1 MPAITKAKRVTRRKL
16 SRKEALAPERI
27 AEILKRLRAAYPDVV
42 CALNHRNAW
51 ELMVATILSAQCTDV
66 RVNMVTPTLFKLYPT
81 PKAMAKAPA
90 AAIEEI
96 IRSTGFFRNKTKSLL
111 GAAQLITQKYGG
123 EVPQTMEE
131 LLKVPGVARKTA
143 NVVLGSWYKIADGI
157 VVDTHVYRIARRLDL
172 TTAETAEKVEEDLMR
187 VIPQDRWIDFSHE
200 LIHHGRAICIA
211 RKPRCIDCP
220 LENICYAPDKTYST
234 V

>member
-1 MPAITKAKRVTRRKL
+1 MPATTKAKRVTRRKL

-27 AEILKRLRAAYPDVV
+27 AEILKRLRAAYPDAV

-143 NVVLGSWYKIADGI
+143 NVVLGSWYKIADGV

>member
-90 AAIEEI
+90 AAIEEV

-143 NVVLGSWYKIADGI
+143 NVVLGSWYKIADGV

-172 TTAETAEKVEEDLMR
+172 TTAETAEKVEEGLMR
-187 VIPQDRWIDFSHE
+187 VIPQDCWIDFSHE

-220 LENICYAPDKTYST
+220 LENICYAPDKTYSS

>member
-27 AEILKRLRAAYPDVV
+27 AEILKRLRAAYPGVV

-96 IRSTGFFRNKTKSLL
+96 IRSTGFFRNKTRSLL

-143 NVVLGSWYKIADGI
+143 NVVLGSWYKIADGV

-220 LENICYAPDKTYST
+220 LENICYALDKTYST